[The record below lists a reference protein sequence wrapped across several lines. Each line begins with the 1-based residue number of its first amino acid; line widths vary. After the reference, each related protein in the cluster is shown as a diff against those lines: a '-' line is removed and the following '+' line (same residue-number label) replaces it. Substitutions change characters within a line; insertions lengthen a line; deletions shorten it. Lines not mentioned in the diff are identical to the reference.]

1 MSFQIKQGDDV
12 LHVSTA
18 GTVSRAIEEWM
29 EGCDPSELEDYHDVT
44 FRAVDDD
51 GNSRFFV
58 VTERNDDFYADP
70 VDDKGPL
77 KEPGQTFHLG
87 LSCYGPN
94 GDGKFRGA
102 ISVDSVSLFSAE
114 FDTLDDAR
122 AETTGKLLEFI
133 TRTLGFSR
141 QDAIE
146 EISKEASHGRQ
157 TDRHAGAALDGQEHP
172 CEGTGGG

>member
-1 MSFQIKQGDDV
+1 
-12 LHVSTA
+12 
-18 GTVSRAIEEWM
+18 M

-44 FRAVDDD
+44 FRAVDDE

-58 VTERNDDFYADP
+58 VVQQNDDYYAEP

-94 GDGKFRGA
+94 DEGKFRGA
-102 ISVDSVSLFSAE
+102 ISVDSVSLFSQGE

-122 AETTGKLLEFI
+122 AETVGKLLEFI
-133 TRTLGFSR
+133 TLTLGFSR
-141 QDAIE
+141 KDAIE
-146 EISKEASHGRQ
+146 RISKDASHGRQ
-157 TDRHAGAALDGQEHP
+157 TDRHAGPALDGQELP
-172 CEGTGGG
+172 CKGTGGG